1 MGTNLNSSVIVK
13 HLARAQVVNENE
25 RWEGIAR
32 QKTWPHMKFDLVL
45 LLNPMVTPLSL
56 TQHIPTVVNSNL
68 IW

>member
-13 HLARAQVVNENE
+13 RLARAQVVNENE
-25 RWEGIAR
+25 RGEGIAR
-32 QKTWPHMKFDLVL
+32 QTWPHMKVDLVL

-56 TQHIPTVVNSNL
+56 IQHIPTFVNSNL